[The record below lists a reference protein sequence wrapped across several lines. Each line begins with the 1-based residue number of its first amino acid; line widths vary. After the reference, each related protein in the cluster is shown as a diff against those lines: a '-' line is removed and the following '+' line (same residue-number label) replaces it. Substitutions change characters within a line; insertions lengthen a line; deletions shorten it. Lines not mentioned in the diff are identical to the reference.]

1 MSESVSPTWK
11 PIAAG
16 ILSIMAGFFWII
28 GELFISLVLGGLSII
43 LDVGILPAFLL
54 WLIGAA
60 IAVPGI
66 LAIVGGI
73 FSLRRRQW
81 ALALIGS
88 VCAIPS
94 GLGIAATIL
103 LALSRRE
110 FT

>member
-16 ILSIMAGFFWII
+16 ILSIMAGLLWII

-88 VCAIPS
+88 VCAIPL